1 MADPSETT
9 QITRRDTPHESAD
22 DVLEAVR
29 ALSAQVRDM
38 QAELRSIRVQTR
50 SLPGAAGESPG
61 WDDGGP
67 RKRDSLEWVRSL
79 EGPSRRQPPVPR
91 LLLEI
96 VFLAG
101 VAVACA
107 IAELDTNVIVGVM
120 AGAWTLVV
128 LAEWAAAR
136 ADRERAETVYVPLHV
151 SGPTFAE
158 DPSWFE
164 PPVERTSLDV
174 AGDAEDTAAGLEQP
188 SS

>member
-9 QITRRDTPHESAD
+9 QITRRDTSNEPSD
-22 DVLEAVR
+22 DVLAAVR
-29 ALSAQVRDM
+29 ALSAQVRDV

-50 SLPGAAGESPG
+50 SLPAAAADAPG
-61 WDDGGP
+61 WDDGGA
-67 RKRDSLEWVRSL
+67 RGRDSLAWVHSL

-101 VAVACA
+101 VAIACA

-120 AGAWTLVV
+120 AVAWALVV
-128 LAEWAAAR
+128 LAEWTAAR
-136 ADRERAETVYVPLHV
+136 ADRQRTETVYVPLHV
-151 SGPTFAE
+151 AGPAFAE

-174 AGDAEDTAAGLEQP
+174 ASDAEDTAAGLEQP